1 MSDLYL
7 GNTNLNDL
15 KLGGDKVVL
24 GYLGDAVVYDQSIS
38 WYGVKFS
45 STLTVGERI
54 GNLDYHRTLPIQ
66 NKMQAVYIDPNT
78 DLEYSEPDSGYVRQ
92 LMVKIPK
99 FYVSITYDSSDN
111 GSQEIRISENKID
124 DTYVEAGGMY
134 VGACEATNDTSNRLL
149 SRIHPNIAPRVNVS
163 KSTFETQAN
172 NLNTSNYKWHIYTYA
187 AHMAIQ
193 MLYVVE
199 YANRDSQAAFNS
211 ELTSEGYKQGGLGP
225 GLTIRRS
232 NNNYSFVKTGYAINA
247 LSPNQLYSGTG
258 VALFSD
264 DYVTNEQVPVYR
276 GIENPFGHV
285 WKNTCDV
292 GFYGTEVYFKTD
304 PSTFSNINSFS
315 GATEIAIQTTSSNYI
330 IQLSPSLDNTKLF
343 TLPRVLSSSS
353 GYGYCDY
360 YYNSTGNN
368 WRTLLLGGHSGNGS
382 YAGLFSLYC
391 AYSLDASYSDI
402 GTRLTYYPDAPLK
415 N

>member
-1 MSDLYL
+1 MSNLYL

-15 KLGGDKVVL
+15 KLGDGKVMI
-24 GYLGDAVVYDQSIS
+24 GYLGDNVVYDQSIS

-45 STLTVGERI
+45 STSNVGERI

-99 FYVSITYDSSDN
+99 FYVSITYDDSDN

-134 VGACEATNDTSNRLL
+134 VGACEATDAGDTLL
-149 SRIHPNIAPRVNVS
+149 SRIHPNIAPRVNTP
-163 KSTFETQAN
+163 KSTFETRAN
-172 NLNTSNYKWHIYTYA
+172 NLNTNNYKWHIYTYT

-193 MLYVVE
+193 MLYLVE
-199 YANRDSQAAFNS
+199 YANRNSQAEFTS
-211 ELTSEGYKQGGLGP
+211 ELTAEGYKQGGLGP
-225 GLTIRRS
+225 GLTTGRS
-232 NNNYSFVKTGYAINA
+232 NHNYSFVKTGYAINT

-264 DYVTNEQVPVYR
+264 NYVTNQQVPVYR

-285 WKNTCDV
+285 FKNTCDV
-292 GFYGTEVYFKTD
+292 GLYGTSAYLKTD
-304 PSTFSNINSFS
+304 PSTFSNISSFS
-315 GATEIAIQTTSSNYI
+315 GATEMALQTSSTNYI
-330 IQLSPSLDNTKLF
+330 KQLSQLNDTKLF
-343 TLPRVLSSSS
+343 VLPRTLTSNSNE
-353 GYGYCDY
+353 GYCDY
-360 YYNSTGNN
+360 YNNSTGSN
-368 WRTLLLGGHSGNGS
+368 WRTLLLGGHSS
-382 YAGLFSLYC
+382 HVSAAGLFCLRC
-391 AYSLDASYSDI
+391 NYSVDDSDLDI

-415 N
+415 

>member
-1 MSDLYL
+1 MSNLYL

-15 KLGGDKVVL
+15 ELGDGKVIL
-24 GYLGDAVVYDQSIS
+24 GYLGDNVVYDQSIS

-45 STLTVGERI
+45 SVRNEGERI

-99 FYVSITYDSSDN
+99 FYVSITYDSSDY
-111 GSQEIRISENKID
+111 GPQEIRISENKID

-134 VGACEATNDTSNRLL
+134 VGACEATVDIDNRLL
-149 SRIHPNIAPRVNVS
+149 SRIHPNIAPRVS
-163 KSTFETQAN
+163 TTKSVFETCAN
-172 NLNTSNYKWHIYTYA
+172 NLNTNNYKWHIYTYA

-193 MLYVVE
+193 MLYLVE
-199 YANRDSQAAFNS
+199 YANRSSQAEFTS
-211 ELTSEGYKQGGLGP
+211 ELTVEGYKQGGLGP
-225 GLTIRRS
+225 GLTTGRS

-264 DYVTNEQVPVYR
+264 NYVTNKQVPVYR
-276 GIENPFGHV
+276 GVENPFGHV
-285 WKNTCDV
+285 FKNTCDV
-292 GFYGTEVYFKTD
+292 GFYGTSAYLKTD

-330 IQLSPSLDNTKLF
+330 MQLSQSLNDTKLF
-343 TLPRVLSSSS
+343 ILPRKLGGSSD
-353 GYGYCDY
+353 GYCDY
-360 YYNSTGNN
+360 YNNSTSNS
-368 WRTLLLGGHSGNGS
+368 WRTLLIGGCSSDGS
-382 YAGLFSLYC
+382 SAGLFYLNCIHSVD
-391 AYSLDASYSDI
+391 YSYQFI
-402 GTRLTYYPDAPLK
+402 GTRLTYYPNAPLK
-415 N
+415 